1 MQSNYKKSGNP
12 ADDKEY
18 DYIQLPA
25 LKRDLDA
32 NVVKSLWEFIKLPEK
47 DRKRYQDL
55 FASFDQKTKDA
66 DRQVREKVKQINM
79 EDVQEYVDTMRSI
92 VSEIIVQACKVAG
105 WVYYHKFVLNESL
118 EVMVAQAPEVEEYII
133 VMSILM
139 DDGNDKDEPFGAY
152 YNIPS

>member
-32 NVVKSLWEFIKLPEK
+32 NVVKSLWEFIKLSEK

-66 DRQVREKVKQINM
+66 DRQVRKKLNKLIRRTYRNM
-79 EDVQEYVDTMRSI
+79 
-92 VSEIIVQACKVAG
+92 
-105 WVYYHKFVLNESL
+105 
-118 EVMVAQAPEVEEYII
+118 
-133 VMSILM
+133 
-139 DDGNDKDEPFGAY
+139 
-152 YNIPS
+152 